1 MVQNTSS
8 AVMQQRTEAHDSLDD
23 FPTPPWA
30 TRALFERVIIPHVG
44 SLPRHGLKMQQCWEP
59 CANRG
64 YMVLPLKEYFRDVVA
79 SDIHD
84 YGLGY
89 PQHDFLMP
97 FAPTQQAVVN
107 DWIITNPPF
116 RLALDIIKRGIEV
129 ATVGV
134 AVLVRS
140 AFEEGIDRY
149 EQLFQQ
155 LPPTL
160 MGVFTERVIMHKGV
174 LRDPSKM
181 YFDEATG
188 TMKRPSTATSYKW
201 MVWIEGMSPRPQI
214 WIPPCRRALERPSDY
229 PEIAV

>member
-1 MVQNTSS
+1 MTQNTSS

-30 TRALFERVIIPHVG
+30 TRALFEHVIFPQYLLARKNTAV
-44 SLPRHGLKMQQCWEP
+44 SKCWEP

-64 YMVLPLKEYFRDVVA
+64 FMVAPLKEYFREVVA
-79 SDIHD
+79 SDIFD

-89 PQHDFLMP
+89 QQHDFLMP
-97 FAPTQQAVVN
+97 YDPIDGAPV

-116 RLALDIIKRGIEV
+116 RLALDVIKRGIEK
-129 ATVGV
+129 ADLGV

-149 EQLFQQ
+149 EQLFCQ

-160 MGVFTERVIMHKGV
+160 LGVFTERVIMHKGV
-174 LRDPSKM
+174 LRDPSKL
-181 YFDEATG
+181 YRDERTG
-188 TMKRPSTATSYKW
+188 EMKRPSTATSYKW

-214 WIPPCRRALERPSDY
+214 WIPPCRRLLERPGDY
-229 PEIAV
+229 PNAS

>member
-1 MVQNTSS
+1 MSQNRSS
-8 AVMQQRTEAHDSLDD
+8 SVMQQRTEAHDSLDD

-30 TRALFERVIIPHVG
+30 TRALFEHVI
-44 SLPRHGLKMQQCWEP
+44 LPLHPNRRAFKLMQCWEP

-64 YMVLPLKEYFRDVVA
+64 YMVAPLKEYFGTVVA
-79 SDIHD
+79 SDIFD

-129 ATVGV
+129 AEMGV

-140 AFEEGIDRY
+140 AFEEGIERY
-149 EQLFQQ
+149 EQLFAQ

-160 MGVFTERVIMHKGV
+160 LGVFTERVIMHKGV
-174 LRDPSKM
+174 LRDPSKL
-181 YFDEATG
+181 YLDERTG
-188 TMKRPSTATSYKW
+188 EMKRPSTATSYKW
-201 MVWIEGMSPRPQI
+201 MVWIEGMEPRPQI
-214 WIPPCRRALERPSDY
+214 WIPPCRRQLERPGDY
-229 PEIAV
+229 PNG